1 MALVPTELD
10 KPVVYESGWY
20 YTDVVYVCTLIYIY
34 YIHIFIQHANV
45 CDALAYVHKEQTI
58 CVYIY
63 GIYTHFNLKTHL
75 YMFMIHLHN
84 IALLDIQNL

>member
-34 YIHIFIQHANV
+34 IYII
-45 CDALAYVHKEQTI
+45 
-58 CVYIY
+58 YIY
-63 GIYTHFNLKTHL
+63 L
-75 YMFMIHLHN
+75 YNMQTYVMR
-84 IALLDIQNL
+84 